1 MQVIQ
6 NTDKNFSI
14 SSTLKK
20 AQRSFESGDKKA
32 AILFLNSIITKFP
45 YHKNSLIGL
54 GNVYYV
60 NKDYK
65 QAIEIYTK
73 LLKEYP
79 GDSLVLKNF
88 LIVVA
93 KYNPDL
99 ALDEMLK
106 LYNTHRNYAPL
117 LANLSLIYIKK
128 GDLIKAKEYMTKA
141 VSIDKNNVFYIYNLA
156 IILDKLLDL
165 ENAVAC
171 YEKLLDKAMNSCS
184 TCKEIPL
191 HQKISVLKRSATE
204 ALMKDLP
211 DLNMFNSLLKFHD
224 CVIIDIMTPRMKI
237 CAVDI
242 DSNKQAIIEKVK
254 NTNHT
259 KIPVY
264 KNNVDYIVGFFYV
277 KDIIFNVDKDF
288 NLKHIMQSV
297 IFVPPSMKTTN
308 LFTKMKSS
316 KSYLAIVLDEYGGTD
331 GLISMTDLI
340 EEMIPNFDNE
350 NEYQQ

>member
-1 MQVIQ
+1 M
-6 NTDKNFSI
+6 S
-14 SSTLKK
+14 KK
-20 AQRSFESGDKKA
+20 KRHLVF
-32 AILFLNSIITKFP
+32 
-45 YHKNSLIGL
+45 
-54 GNVYYV
+54 
-60 NKDYK
+60 
-65 QAIEIYTK
+65 IEK
-73 LLKEYP
+73 
-79 GDSLVLKNF
+79 V
-88 LIVVA
+88 
-93 KYNPDL
+93 
-99 ALDEMLK
+99 
-106 LYNTHRNYAPL
+106 
-117 LANLSLIYIKK
+117 
-128 GDLIKAKEYMTKA
+128 
-141 VSIDKNNVFYIYNLA
+141 
-156 IILDKLLDL
+156 
-165 ENAVAC
+165 
-171 YEKLLDKAMNSCS
+171 
-184 TCKEIPL
+184 TCKIFL
-191 HQKISVLKRSATE
+191 FFFKKISVLKRSATE

-211 DLNMFNSLLKFHD
+211 DLNMFNGLLKFHD

-350 NEYQQ
+350 NEVSSEYTILKLPNNKFEVSAIILIKDIEEDLSIELRDSEEDYATLGGLVLSIAGKIPSVGEVIEYKNGVKFIIKDANERYINKIILDLSNYKNFV

>member
-1 MQVIQ
+1 
-6 NTDKNFSI
+6 
-14 SSTLKK
+14 
-20 AQRSFESGDKKA
+20 
-32 AILFLNSIITKFP
+32 
-45 YHKNSLIGL
+45 
-54 GNVYYV
+54 
-60 NKDYK
+60 
-65 QAIEIYTK
+65 
-73 LLKEYP
+73 
-79 GDSLVLKNF
+79 
-88 LIVVA
+88 
-93 KYNPDL
+93 
-99 ALDEMLK
+99 
-106 LYNTHRNYAPL
+106 
-117 LANLSLIYIKK
+117 
-128 GDLIKAKEYMTKA
+128 
-141 VSIDKNNVFYIYNLA
+141 
-156 IILDKLLDL
+156 
-165 ENAVAC
+165 
-171 YEKLLDKAMNSCS
+171 
-184 TCKEIPL
+184 
-191 HQKISVLKRSATE
+191 VLKRSATE

-350 NEYQQ
+350 NEVSSEYTILKLPNNKFEVSAIILIKDIEEDLNIELRDSEEDYATLGGLVLSIAGKIPSVGEVIEYKNGVKFIIKDANERYINKIILDLSDYKNFV

>member
-1 MQVIQ
+1 M
-6 NTDKNFSI
+6 S
-14 SSTLKK
+14 KK
-20 AQRSFESGDKKA
+20 RR
-32 AILFLNSIITKFP
+32 
-45 YHKNSLIGL
+45 H
-54 GNVYYV
+54 
-60 NKDYK
+60 
-65 QAIEIYTK
+65 
-73 LLKEYP
+73 
-79 GDSLVLKNF
+79 
-88 LIVVA
+88 
-93 KYNPDL
+93 L
-99 ALDEMLK
+99 AF
-106 LYNTHRNYAPL
+106 
-117 LANLSLIYIKK
+117 I
-128 GDLIKAKEYMTKA
+128 
-141 VSIDKNNVFYIYNLA
+141 
-156 IILDKLLDL
+156 
-165 ENAVAC
+165 
-171 YEKLLDKAMNSCS
+171 EKLTYKIFLFFFK
-184 TCKEIPL
+184 
-191 HQKISVLKRSATE
+191 KISVLKKSATE

-242 DSNKQAIIEKVK
+242 DSSKQTIIEKVK

-316 KSYLAIVLDEYGGTD
+316 KSYLAIVLDEYDGTD

-350 NEYQQ
+350 ELNSEYTILKLPNNKFEVSAIILIKDIGSVDIYFNQRYIEAIWTKDKKEIANLS